1 MAAAA
6 VRMSLDLFALNVEL
20 LDNINEDDPDFLL
33 TEKEL
38 EVLTL
43 KICTFYGSLIL
54 FPGLVPAAGNAEN
67 AFYRYSRSRCKTAV
81 GDVASCSR

>member
-33 TEKEL
+33 TEEEL
-38 EVLTL
+38 EVITL
-43 KICTFYGSLIL
+43 KVCTFNASLMI
-54 FPGLVPAAGNAEN
+54 FLV
-67 AFYRYSRSRCKTAV
+67 
-81 GDVASCSR
+81 